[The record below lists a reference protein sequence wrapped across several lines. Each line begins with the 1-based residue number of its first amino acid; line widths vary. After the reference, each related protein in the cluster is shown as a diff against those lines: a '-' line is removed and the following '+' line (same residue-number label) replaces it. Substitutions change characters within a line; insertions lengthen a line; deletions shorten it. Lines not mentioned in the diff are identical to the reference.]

1 MSRCESSK
9 HINNDLKI
17 PNKSNFASPRIENDS
32 NIVLKVL
39 TDEKNKDVSNNKPVR
54 TFKKKMTY
62 INSQNEDK
70 LMQAGRFQRKI
81 EPKNKL
87 VSKTVVMDSRRFQV
101 SGLAK

>member
-1 MSRCESSK
+1 
-9 HINNDLKI
+9 
-17 PNKSNFASPRIENDS
+17 
-32 NIVLKVL
+32 
-39 TDEKNKDVSNNKPVR
+39 
-54 TFKKKMTY
+54 MTY

-101 SGLAK
+101 SGLAKQTSINANNRVEFSSNLRKKAGTVIMK